1 MCLVPPVPLVGIL
14 RSLQQVL
21 CCTNCQNKQK
31 QYNCL
36 LIHPRDT
43 GDWLSCKSSF
53 YCSTLERMLGGT
65 LVSGETFIGAQSI
78 ASFSRSPLEIFFSR
92 SPLEISFSRSLP
104 LKYPIAPKDL
114 SCSRPIINWLKISQR
129 KSFRCNCIFHTYS
142 SESLLSWSVID
153 FHSALLPLVY
163 GGNMD
168 NMMPYIF

>member
-1 MCLVPPVPLVGIL
+1 MPFKRIVQNIIRPRAGQLRNTYTPVINRCLVPPVPLVGIL

-43 GDWLSCKSSF
+43 GDWVSCKSSF

-78 ASFSRSPLEIFFSR
+78 ASFSRSP
-92 SPLEISFSRSLP
+92 P
-104 LKYPIAPKDL
+104 LKYPFQGHHP
-114 SCSRPIINWLKISQR
+114 SN
-129 KSFRCNCIFHTYS
+129 T
-142 SESLLSWSVID
+142 
-153 FHSALLPLVY
+153 LLPLQII
-163 GGNMD
+163 D
-168 NMMPYIF
+168 

>member
-1 MCLVPPVPLVGIL
+1 MPFKRIVQNISRPTKKYMYTPVINRCLVPPVPLVGIL
-14 RSLQQVL
+14 SSLQQVVL

-78 ASFSRSPLEIFFSR
+78 ASFSRSPLEI
-92 SPLEISFSRSLP
+92 SFSRSLP

-114 SCSRPIINWLKISQR
+114 SCSRPIINWLKISQ
-129 KSFRCNCIFHTYS
+129 
-142 SESLLSWSVID
+142 
-153 FHSALLPLVY
+153 
-163 GGNMD
+163 
-168 NMMPYIF
+168 

>member
-78 ASFSRSPLEIFFSR
+78 ASFSRSP
-92 SPLEISFSRSLP
+92 P
-104 LKYPIAPKDL
+104 LKYPFQGHHPSNTL
-114 SCSRPIINWLKISQR
+114 LHPRTCSLQIIHWFKISQQ
-129 KSFRCNCIFHTYS
+129 KSFRCNYIFCTYS
-142 SESLLSWSVID
+142 SESE
-153 FHSALLPLVY
+153 
-163 GGNMD
+163 
-168 NMMPYIF
+168 